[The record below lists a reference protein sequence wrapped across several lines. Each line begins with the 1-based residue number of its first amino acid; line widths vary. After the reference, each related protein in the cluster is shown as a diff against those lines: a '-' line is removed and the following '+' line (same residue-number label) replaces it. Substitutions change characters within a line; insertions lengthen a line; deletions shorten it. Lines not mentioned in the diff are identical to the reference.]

1 MNNSLGNKEIMA
13 NNIRRHLDELGLNV
27 KEFATAMGFKY
38 TTVLDWV
45 NANTYPRIDK
55 IELMANFFGV
65 EKSDLVEERK
75 INTINGDQNN
85 VATMSGNING
95 NVSFG
100 SSIQKEDLH
109 EVASNLNLTDREL
122 QEKTLTEV
130 SDLRASQAR
139 LESAISLLMENQ
151 ANVLASMKSVDETF
165 KKMFM
170 EMLKELKK

>member
-1 MNNSLGNKEIMA
+1 MNNSLGNKKIMA
-13 NNIRRHLDELGLNV
+13 SNIRRHLDELGLNV
-27 KEFATAMGFKY
+27 KEFATVMGFKY

-75 INTINGDQNN
+75 INTINGNQNN
-85 VATMSGNING
+85 VATMSGDING

-100 SSIQKEDLH
+100 STIQKEDLH

-139 LESAISLLMENQ
+139 LEGAISLLMENQ

-165 KKMFM
+165 KD
-170 EMLKELKK
+170 MLKELKK

>member
-1 MNNSLGNKEIMA
+1 MNNSLGNKKIMA

-75 INTINGDQNN
+75 TNIINGNQNN
-85 VATMSGNING
+85 VATMSGDING

-122 QEKTLTEV
+122 QEKTLNEV
-130 SDLRASQAR
+130 SDLRASQDR
-139 LESAISLLMENQ
+139 LQLLMESLLANQ
-151 ANVLASMKSVDETF
+151 SNILANMKSVDDAF
-165 KKMFM
+165 N
-170 EMLKELKK
+170 EMLKGFKK